1 MSTTTNPAPPVFSYA
16 QAARGLQ
23 SGVASSQKITDVSA
37 SSSEKG
43 ARGVQSP
50 PTEEQKQEV
59 RSKSPDAKAGVTLP
73 SSTDRVD
80 EIQIEKQDWAASSEL
95 MDTQLMKRPEAET
108 AQENKTSPTS
118 SSATTSLSESEP
130 AEVHKNAETLTGQN
144 GTAESWEPH
153 SEGLIP
159 TDKTLV
165 SNEKE
170 KSQIGDSDWE
180 VVSAPSVSQ
189 EKELKPAPA
198 PPVNVWQQRKINF
211 DAQRVQ
217 SSRRPTSSGGTP
229 AFADSTKMKPRQER
243 DATSKRKTSEAVKTA
258 ADKTGQA
265 QVTQGRPSSRGQPS
279 AQAASLPPP
288 VEDAVAWPTPE
299 TAIETEDRRKS
310 SQDTNEKPEAKP
322 TGTKQQKKWTQ
333 VPFVPTAVFNTPLP
347 PAAAKRGGRG
357 SLRGGREGTGRGG
370 HTGQGSIS
378 GDRNEVV
385 GAMGPP
391 PVPRHAD
398 QDRGRRPHPVQSGRA
413 NSVPTQERRATSATA
428 TQTEFSKMSGTGQS
442 ASVPVAAGEPA
453 STKALESRSSSRP
466 TDVSSKEVFNGN
478 AEATEPSLVSEND
491 HAHPAVDPAARAG
504 VPSEWYSGKPSNSSA
519 RPGEPAVK
527 ERGQPRGRT
536 YQESRD
542 KVESWRDHA
551 PPSDTSV
558 RRESRNERGGR
569 GHYRA
574 RGPNAGYVPVGTH
587 ANTAPLPQQP
597 FAPQKSLSY
606 NETRSRQSSNY
617 TQHPSSGNGRSGLR
631 SHSIPMQQQMMA
643 SNGTPLSPIQTD
655 ISSYGYQYSPM
666 YAAGAYM
673 NAVPQHPALDMYAL
687 MSLVTAQL

>member
-1 MSTTTNPAPPVFSYA
+1 MSTTTSPAPPVFSYA

-23 SGVASSQKITDVSA
+23 SGVASSQKSTDASA

-43 ARGVQSP
+43 AKGVQSST
-50 PTEEQKQEV
+50 TEDQKQHA
-59 RSKSPDAKAGVTLP
+59 RPKSPDVKP
-73 SSTDRVD
+73 STEDRGD
-80 EIQIEKQDWAASSEL
+80 ESQNESQDWATSSEL
-95 MDTQLMKRPEAET
+95 TDKQNAKSMKRSEAE
-108 AQENKTSPTS
+108 APEDSKTTMSP
-118 SSATTSLSESEP
+118 ATTSLSESEP
-130 AEVHKNAETLTGQN
+130 AGPAKDAETLTGQN
-144 GTAESWEPH
+144 GTTDSWEPQ
-153 SEGLIP
+153 SESLIP
-159 TDKTLV
+159 ADTALV

-170 KSQIGDSDWE
+170 KSQIGDGDWE

-189 EKELKPAPA
+189 EKEFKPAPA
-198 PPVNVWQQRKINF
+198 PPVNIWQQRQMAL
-211 DAQRVQ
+211 DAKRVQ
-217 SSRRPTSSGGTP
+217 SSQRPTSSGGPP
-229 AFADSTKMKPRQER
+229 AFADSARMKTRQDR
-243 DATSKRKTSEAVKTA
+243 DGTSKRKTSEAVKTI

-265 QVTQGRPSSRGQPS
+265 QTTQGRPSSRGQSS

-299 TAIETEDRRKS
+299 TAIEAEDRRKS
-310 SQDTNEKPEAKP
+310 SQDTNEKQEAKP

-357 SLRGGREGTGRGG
+357 SLRGGRDGTGRGG
-370 HTGQGSIS
+370 HMGQGSIS
-378 GDRNEVV
+378 GDKSDVV

-398 QDRGRRPHPVQSGRA
+398 QDRGRRAHPVQSGRA
-413 NSVPTQERRATSATA
+413 TSVPTERRATSAAA
-428 TQTEFSKMSGTGQS
+428 TQTEFSKMSGASQS
-442 ASVPVAAGEPA
+442 VTVPAAGGEPVSA
-453 STKALESRSSSRP
+453 KAQESRSSSRP
-466 TDVSSKEVFNGN
+466 TDVSSKEVLNGN

-491 HAHPAVDPAARAG
+491 HAHPAADAATRANMT
-504 VPSEWYSGKPSNSSA
+504 SEWQSGKHANSSA
-519 RPGEPAVK
+519 RPGDPGMK

-542 KVESWRDHA
+542 KVESWRDQA

-558 RRESRNERGGR
+558 RRDSRAERGGR

-574 RGPNAGYVPVGTH
+574 RGTNASYVPVGTH

-606 NETRSRQSSNY
+606 NDSRSRQSSNY
-617 TQHPSSGNGRSGLR
+617 TQHQSSGNGRSGLR
-631 SHSIPMQQQMMA
+631 SHSIPMQQQMMS
-643 SNGTPLSPIQTD
+643 SNMTPLSPVQTD
-655 ISSYGYQYSPM
+655 MSSYGYQYSQM